1 MTATLFEQAI
11 LNAYEFSTG
20 MAALALVQ
28 DLVERSQTEMTGF
41 TDEEITS
48 TARIAAYK
56 DVNDANNALSLIA
69 STQAV
74 AGISA

>member
-1 MTATLFEQAI
+1 MIATPFEQAI
-11 LNAYEFSTG
+11 LNAYDFAAG

-41 TDEEITS
+41 TDQEMTS
-48 TARIAAYK
+48 AARIAAYK
-56 DVNDANNALSLIA
+56 DITDANNALSLIA

>member
-1 MTATLFEQAI
+1 
-11 LNAYEFSTG
+11 
-20 MAALALVQ
+20 
-28 DLVERSQTEMTGF
+28 MTGF